1 MVRATEVVTFT
12 YIRIY
17 VRAAIGSCD
26 DEYGSLLNGNR
37 SGGLGSCLVKV
48 PGFFCI
54 QRIMHA
60 QNEAALCKNYV
71 KKKLFDYS

>member
-37 SGGLGSCLVKV
+37 SGGLGSCLVKI
-48 PGFFCI
+48 PGFFVYKGSC
-54 QRIMHA
+54 MLK
-60 QNEAALCKNYV
+60 NEAALC
-71 KKKLFDYS
+71 